1 MDYLP
6 VFLNLRDRLAL
17 VVGGGAV
24 AMRKVELL
32 LKAHARVLVV
42 APVLHPELALYRDA
56 GRIEHR
62 AALFEPAHLV
72 GVALAIAAT
81 DRPEVNRAVAAAG
94 EARAVFVNVVDDAAA
109 SSCLMPAIVDRS
121 PIIVAIGSA
130 GQSPTLARRV
140 RAQLEAMLPERL
152 GELAGLAGRVRERVQ
167 RALPDINQRR
177 AFWDRLFS
185 SPVASKVFAGSMSEA
200 EALLEAQLHA
210 ASQAH
215 SANGAQAARGEVY
228 LIGAGPGDPDLLTL
242 RALQLLQQADV
253 VLYDRLVSD
262 AVLARVRRDAERIFV
277 GKRSGEHRATQQRI
291 HALLL
296 QYAARGLRVAR
307 LKGGDPFIFG
317 RGGEELDVLAAA
329 GVPVVVVPGI
339 TAALGAAAAAALPL
353 THRGEARA
361 VTFVTAMGEGAAAL
375 DWRSLAAPAQTVV
388 FYMGV
393 GQLAR
398 IVEHLHAH
406 GAPLERAV
414 AIVERAT
421 LPEQRV
427 LGGTLRDIAE
437 RARSAGIGAPALLI
451 VGEIAARAASAT
463 GATSATG
470 AAGTLG
476 LPEASGFLNWAAALE
491 RRGRR

>member
-42 APVLHPELALYRDA
+42 APQLHPELALYRDA

-62 AALFEPAHLV
+62 AARFEPAHLE
-72 GVALAIAAT
+72 GVAFVIAAT
-81 DRPEVNRAVAAAG
+81 DQSEVNRAVAAAG
-94 EARAVFVNVVDDAAA
+94 EARGLFVNVVDDGAA

-121 PIIVAIGSA
+121 PIIVAIGSG

-152 GELAGLAGRVRERVQ
+152 GELAGLAGRSRERVQ
-167 RALPDINQRR
+167 RALPDINRRR

-185 SPVASKVFAGSMSEA
+185 SPVASKVFAGNMPEA
-200 EALLEAQLHA
+200 EALLEAQL
-210 ASQAH
+210 
-215 SANGAQAARGEVY
+215 QAAGQAQPALGEVY

-317 RGGEELDVLAAA
+317 RGGEELDVLTAA
-329 GVPVVVVPGI
+329 GIPVVVVPGI

-353 THRGEARA
+353 THRGEAQA

-393 GQLAR
+393 AQLPR

-414 AIVERAT
+414 AIVEHAT

-427 LGGTLRDIAE
+427 LAGTLRDIAE
-437 RARSAGIGAPALLI
+437 RAQSAGIGAPALLI
-451 VGEIAARAASAT
+451 VGEIAARAARAARADSV
-463 GATSATG
+463 SS
-470 AAGTLG
+470 AAGTAR
-476 LPEASGFLNWAAALE
+476 LPEASDFLNWAAALE

>member
-6 VFLNLRDRLAL
+6 IFLNLRDRLAL

-62 AALFEPAHLV
+62 AALFEPAHLQ

-94 EARAVFVNVVDDAAA
+94 EARGIFVNVVDDAAA
-109 SSCLMPAIVDRS
+109 SSCVMPAIVDRS

-177 AFWDRLFS
+177 AFWERLFS
-185 SPVASKVFAGSMSEA
+185 SPVASKVLAGSMSEA
-200 EALLEAQLHA
+200 EALLEAQLRA
-210 ASQAH
+210 ASQ
-215 SANGAQAARGEVY
+215 AQAARGEVY

-329 GVPVVVVPGI
+329 GIPVVVVPGI

-437 RARSAGIGAPALLI
+437 RAHSAGIGAPALLI
-451 VGEIAARAASAT
+451 VGDIAARAATST
-463 GATSATG
+463 GVTSPIG
-470 AAGTLG
+470 AAGTLDLPQAGG
-476 LPEASGFLNWAAALE
+476 LLNWAAALE
-491 RRGRR
+491 LRGR